1 MPLHTLI
8 TIRRELFF
16 ICVCQCVP
24 SCSESPNYHT
34 LVGNHHALTKR
45 GAGRHMGSEDLTG
58 KGRDPTLMA
67 SRLAGPFLLPGANP
81 HPRVLP
87 QSCARWLPA
96 TGAAPQ
102 RLSSRRARRCRGLRG
117 EGCPEGSSGGGSQAG
132 EPSCPRGRAAAGKRS
147 HSPGP
152 GSPAALRRGGGGR
165 RSGRSLGAARGNR
178 PPGKRPP
185 GLPSPVGTLRLRAPP
200 RPGLPRRG
208 HAVLGSGRDPNAV
221 ATAGVLRRKG
231 TGTAATT

>member
-16 ICVCQCVP
+16 ICMCQCVP

-34 LVGNHHALTKR
+34 LVVNHHALTKR

-87 QSCARWLPA
+87 RSCARWLPA

-102 RLSSRRARRCRGLRG
+102 RASSRRARRCRGLRG
-117 EGCPEGSSGGGSQAG
+117 EGCPEG
-132 EPSCPRGRAAAGKRS
+132 PRGQPGCGAELPAGK
-147 HSPGP
+147 
-152 GSPAALRRGGGGR
+152 GGGR
-165 RSGRSLGAARGNR
+165 EALWQPGARQPRCPPARRRRRAVGSLSRCR
-178 PPGKRPP
+178 
-185 GLPSPVGTLRLRAPP
+185 
-200 RPGLPRRG
+200 
-208 HAVLGSGRDPNAV
+208 
-221 ATAGVLRRKG
+221 
-231 TGTAATT
+231 